1 MTNICRV
8 AIVIFGTAWVAAIAL
23 LLIGTFGWFGQEKDP
38 LSGIFL
44 MPLGLPWNLFLDGL
58 PNTMKPWG
66 ATFAPGINLALLML
80 ICGVLSRKH
89 HQQQRH

>member
-1 MTNICRV
+1 MTKICRV

-44 MPLGLPWNLFLDGL
+44 MPLGLPWSLFLDGL

-66 ATFAPGINLALLML
+66 AAFAPGINLALLML

-89 HQQQRH
+89 HEQQ